1 MERRLKDLGF
11 EGMPVGVEEHEQPAA
26 AVVVVVGRSGLGDVH
41 ASDLNVSILLRKS
54 LVP

>member
-1 MERRLKDLGF
+1 MERRLKDFGF

-26 AVVVVVGRSGLGDVH
+26 AVVVVGRSGLGDVH
-41 ASDLNVSILLRKS
+41 AIDLNVSILLRKC

>member
-1 MERRLKDLGF
+1 MKDFGF
-11 EGMPVGVEEHEQPAA
+11 EGMPVCVEEHEQPAA
-26 AVVVVVGRSGLGDVH
+26 AAAAAAAVVVRSGLGDVH

>member
-1 MERRLKDLGF
+1 MKDFGF
-11 EGMPVGVEEHEQPAA
+11 EGMPVCVEEHEQPAA
-26 AVVVVVGRSGLGDVH
+26 AAAAAVVVRSGLGDVH